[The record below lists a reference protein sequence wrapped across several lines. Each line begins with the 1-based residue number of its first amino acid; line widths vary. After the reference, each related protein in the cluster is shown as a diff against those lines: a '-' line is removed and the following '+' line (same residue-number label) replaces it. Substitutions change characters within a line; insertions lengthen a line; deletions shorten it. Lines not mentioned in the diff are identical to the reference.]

1 VVQAVLILMSV
12 ITLKSKLNSLEERIQ
27 AVNIHVDGQA
37 NKVIAEI
44 EERGQFN
51 DKALGQLAENV
62 AACGYEIKA
71 VKDKIDVST
80 KELKEDI
87 KKSTHTIATTP
98 LKIQV

>member
-1 VVQAVLILMSV
+1 MCVN
-12 ITLKSKLNSLEERIQ
+12 TLKGKLNRLEGGIQ
-27 AVNIHVDGQA
+27 AANTHVDGQA

-71 VKDKIDVST
+71 VKDKLESST
-80 KELKEDI
+80 KEIKADI
-87 KKSTHTIATTP
+87 KQSTHTIAVTP
-98 LKIQV
+98 LKVRI